1 MDRLAIVVPCY
12 NEEEVLSLASG
23 ALRDVL
29 EDLIHKGKIADDSF
43 ILFVNDGSKD
53 RTWELIEKEHADYPA
68 RVKGVKLAGNVGHQF
83 ALTAGLITAKDH
95 SDVTVSIDA
104 DLQVPDCTKFKE
116 HTGWEPE
123 ILIIPLFLSNARL
136 QRRL

>member
-43 ILFVNDGSKD
+43 ILIDNDGSKD
-53 RTWELIEKEHADYPA
+53 LTWE
-68 RVKGVKLAGNVGHQF
+68 
-83 ALTAGLITAKDH
+83 
-95 SDVTVSIDA
+95 
-104 DLQVPDCTKFKE
+104 
-116 HTGWEPE
+116 
-123 ILIIPLFLSNARL
+123 
-136 QRRL
+136 